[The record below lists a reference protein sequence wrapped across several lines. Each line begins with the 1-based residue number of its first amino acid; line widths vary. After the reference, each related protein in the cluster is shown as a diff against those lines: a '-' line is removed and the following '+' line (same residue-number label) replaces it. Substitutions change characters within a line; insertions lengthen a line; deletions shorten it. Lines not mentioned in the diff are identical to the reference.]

1 MKNLSRRLARLS
13 QSQRHLIKIANGD
26 NDVKADDEGVNDE
39 DVNDKADDDVND
51 KLNDDDDV
59 NDKGDDDVNDK
70 GDDDVN
76 DKGDDGVNDKDR
88 IFHLISLFLGHWRF
102 QAHLLQKYIQHFL
115 KTKNPNK
122 NNKIFIHK
130 KSLKK

>member
-39 DVNDKADDDVND
+39 DVYDKADDDVND

-59 NDKGDDDVNDK
+59 NDKGDDD
-70 GDDDVN
+70 
-76 DKGDDGVNDKDR
+76 VNDKDR

-122 NNKIFIHK
+122 KNKE
-130 KSLKK
+130 LKT